1 MIECDHGSA
10 TTWCGRARMPS
21 SLPLYLRTWRS
32 IFAMQRSIELYM
44 FSVVSWPAID
54 SPLWS
59 WKLTSMRW
67 L

>member
-1 MIECDHGSA
+1 
-10 TTWCGRARMPS
+10 MPS

-54 SPLWS
+54 EPVVELEVDVDAVVV
-59 WKLTSMRW
+59 TFGRETT
-67 L
+67 